1 MRPRSADSYK
11 KLTAKWVRVMG
22 YLLEVIGVE
31 EDEHPGRRRKTARS
45 KTQEEEAASS
55 STLDF

>member
-22 YLLEVIGVE
+22 YLFEVLGKKKPRL
-31 EDEHPGRRRKTARS
+31 HGTAGIVPVYERHQ
-45 KTQEEEAASS
+45 TQRIESN
-55 STLDF
+55 ST

>member
-22 YLLEVIGVE
+22 YLLEVIGKKKPRL
-31 EDEHPGRRRKTARS
+31 HGTAGIVPVYERHQ
-45 KTQEEEAASS
+45 TQRIESN
-55 STLDF
+55 ST